1 MRRGPGLVYV
11 LFLTCDVFGA
21 MSLPEPIDTLRPRQ
35 NGCQFADDIFK
46 RIYLNEKYCV
56 LIQISQ
62 KVAPKVPV
70 NDVPA
75 LAKMMACRRAGDTPL
90 SEPIV
95 D

>member
-1 MRRGPGLVYV
+1 MYV

-35 NGCQFADDIFK
+35 NGCHFTDDIFK
-46 RIYLNEKYCV
+46 CIFLNENYSA
-56 LIQISQ
+56 LIRISR
-62 KVAPKVPV
+62 KVAPKGPV

-75 LAKMMACRRAGDTPL
+75 LVKITACRRAGDKPL

-95 D
+95 G